1 DELALIMFLVLIN
14 AVFIQ
19 FYFGPLFAVPV
30 EKYGAHMVGTLSGF
44 GNFFANVGAFT
55 FTYLLGVLKDQTG
68 SFELGFYAIAAA
80 CLLVLVSTVLLE
92 KMRCDAP
99 GKIDRGEI

>member
-55 FTYLLGVLKDQTG
+55 FTYLLGALKDQTG
-68 SFELGFYAIAAA
+68 SFKLGFYAIVGA
-80 CLLVLVSTVLLE
+80 CLLGFLFTIVLE
-92 KMRCDAP
+92 KMRRDAP
-99 GKIDRGEI
+99 GEMDRG